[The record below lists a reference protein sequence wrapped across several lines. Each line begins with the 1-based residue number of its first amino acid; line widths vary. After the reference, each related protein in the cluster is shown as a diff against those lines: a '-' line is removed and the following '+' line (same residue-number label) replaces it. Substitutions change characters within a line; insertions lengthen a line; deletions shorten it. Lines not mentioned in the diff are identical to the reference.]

1 MHGNRMIDYRQSI
14 IPVVSLAKL
23 IDSPDYREDEEAE
36 SEMLVIR
43 KGDKLAAILVDD
55 FIGQNEIVLKPL
67 GNYLRDSV
75 GVVSGA
81 TILGDGQVALIVDP
95 NVLIK

>member
-1 MHGNRMIDYRQSI
+1 
-14 IPVVSLAKL
+14 
-23 IDSPDYREDEEAE
+23 
-36 SEMLVIR
+36 MLVIR

-67 GNYLRDSV
+67 GKYLRDSV
-75 GVVSGA
+75 GVISGA